1 MYLFVSHYPLALYRE
16 QGDKLLAYVVA
27 KGREGTA
34 PLGALH
40 ESKGSSSCLAT
51 LLFMHQIEI
60 WLAKKQ
66 SFLEHLRV
74 PQIASSQ
81 NLLTIMQPNIM
92 FYSI

>member
-51 LLFMHQIEI
+51 LLFMHQIEHMVG
-60 WLAKKQ
+60 KKG
-66 SFLEHLRV
+66 
-74 PQIASSQ
+74 
-81 NLLTIMQPNIM
+81 NLSWSTCVYRKLLLHRTC
-92 FYSI
+92 